1 MRTPIIAPLCLFI
14 AATVV
19 LASLHAGQLAG
30 AIGHYGD
37 SDKKITHEDAAAK
50 IARDLHHHSDKSG
63 AQLIKD
69 VSDHQY
75 IDNRSLRA
83 GRDKKESLRS
93 RLAERFNRA
102 LQSLSLI
109 DHLN

>member
-1 MRTPIIAPLCLFI
+1 MRTQIIAPLCLFI
-14 AATVV
+14 AGTVV
-19 LASLHAGQLAG
+19 LASVHAGQLAG

-37 SDKKITHEDAAAK
+37 TDKKITHEDAAAK
-50 IARDLHHHSDKSG
+50 VARELHHHSDKSG

-69 VSDHQY
+69 VGDHQY
-75 IDNRSLRA
+75 VDNRSLRA
-83 GRDKKESLRS
+83 ARDKKDSLRN
-93 RLAERFNRA
+93 RLAGRFNRA